1 MRQVKGTSA
10 QKIDVEGM
18 GPSDDTATHKP
29 VADGGVANDDAPRSD
44 ECSALLRHVEAM
56 NDVCSDFTALTNTQ
70 RRTSLGRHV
79 TRFRKPLADMLTVTR
94 SAQYAPAFALLSSS
108 GAKPFS
114 PSAIVTALDRVA
126 ELEAIAV
133 KLEQLT
139 LRVRDEILHT
149 GANAIKPGLAAI
161 ELAQVVAKNNEDFRA
176 KIAHTLNDLGAMTA
190 AARRARTEA
199 AAEEE
204 TPEEPTPDEG

>member
-1 MRQVKGTSA
+1 
-10 QKIDVEGM
+10 
-18 GPSDDTATHKP
+18 
-29 VADGGVANDDAPRSD
+29 
-44 ECSALLRHVEAM
+44 M

-149 GANAIKPGLAAI
+149 GASAIKPGLAAI

>member
-1 MRQVKGTSA
+1 VKAPWWTRQSTPHSA
-10 QKIDVEGM
+10 
-18 GPSDDTATHKP
+18 
-29 VADGGVANDDAPRSD
+29 NAP
-44 ECSALLRHVEAM
+44 
-56 NDVCSDFTALTNTQ
+56 
-70 RRTSLGRHV
+70 
-79 TRFRKPLADMLTVTR
+79 
-94 SAQYAPAFALLSSS
+94 
-108 GAKPFS
+108 
-114 PSAIVTALDRVA
+114 
-126 ELEAIAV
+126 
-133 KLEQLT
+133 T

-149 GANAIKPGLAAI
+149 GASAIKPGLAAI